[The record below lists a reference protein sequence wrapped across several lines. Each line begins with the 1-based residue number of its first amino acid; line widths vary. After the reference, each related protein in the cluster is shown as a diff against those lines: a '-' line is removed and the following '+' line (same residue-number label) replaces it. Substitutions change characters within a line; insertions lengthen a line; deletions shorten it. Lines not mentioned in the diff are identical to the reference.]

1 MTPDRLVVPVQP
13 ARWELPRHR
22 GREVS
27 TVMCSA
33 VSNLFT
39 TADGF
44 DGFAD
49 AMKGAFANDEDLSA
63 IDDGRAPARAQAPR
77 AAVGAAGG
85 GGDDGA
91 RRLLDEIAE
100 AAVARPRWTLEVLS

>member
-1 MTPDRLVVPVQP
+1 MLLTTTFLLLVATCSGFGAHRVNG
-13 ARWELPRHR
+13 ARYRSSSPSSLRA
-22 GREVS
+22 G
-27 TVMCSA
+27 
-33 VSNLFT
+33 L
-39 TADGF
+39 F